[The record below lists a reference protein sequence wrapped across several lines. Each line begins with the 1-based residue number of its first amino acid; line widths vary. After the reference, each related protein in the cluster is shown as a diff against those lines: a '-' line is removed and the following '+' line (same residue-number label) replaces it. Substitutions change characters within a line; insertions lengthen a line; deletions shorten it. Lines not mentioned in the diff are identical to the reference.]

1 MAPQGPD
8 PSDSNARAQN
18 KRWLDNWRR
27 VGPILE
33 AERWERLRSMTDE
46 EAQTATRQLLELW
59 QPDWPTDDGEELLLH
74 QRVFAR
80 ARRA

>member
-1 MAPQGPD
+1 VSDDQSPPD
-8 PSDSNARAQN
+8 SDARAQN

-46 EAQTATRQLLELW
+46 EAQTAKRQLLELW
-59 QPDWPTDDGEELLLH
+59 QPDRPTDDGEELLLH

-80 ARRA
+80 RA